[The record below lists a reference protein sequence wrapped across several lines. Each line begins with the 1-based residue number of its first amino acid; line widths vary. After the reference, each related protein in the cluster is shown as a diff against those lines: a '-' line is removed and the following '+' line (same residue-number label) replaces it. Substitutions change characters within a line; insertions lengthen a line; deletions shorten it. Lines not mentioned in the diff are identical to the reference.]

1 MMTSLNMVRHETR
14 DYLWTRA
21 NWYLSHPSLPKTLS
35 LAIPYHYKIFRATR
49 RTSLTNSNYPI
60 LNWSLPEMVSQKTT
74 TFGFFLAIFL
84 ASIFSGIPSE
94 FQMGNLLCGHQ
105 SNIQLKRHDSGRV
118 MIEGCVS
125 DEYYLIRDLLYQQY
139 AIVWAFS
146 SSWKIICTWSAIE
159 LL

>member
-1 MMTSLNMVRHETR
+1 
-14 DYLWTRA
+14 
-21 NWYLSHPSLPKTLS
+21 
-35 LAIPYHYKIFRATR
+35 
-49 RTSLTNSNYPI
+49 
-60 LNWSLPEMVSQKTT
+60 MVSPKTT

-139 AIVWAFS
+139 AIV
-146 SSWKIICTWSAIE
+146 
-159 LL
+159 